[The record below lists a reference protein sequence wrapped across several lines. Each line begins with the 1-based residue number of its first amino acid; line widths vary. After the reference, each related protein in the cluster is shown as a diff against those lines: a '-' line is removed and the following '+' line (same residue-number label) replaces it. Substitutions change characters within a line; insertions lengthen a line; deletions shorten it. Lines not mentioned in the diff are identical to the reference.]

1 LKHLPREVSEADK
14 KCYKETPKDQ
24 LSCQQSVEEILRIVQ
39 EAKST
44 PRPSSSEVFCAILMI
59 CLVYFALFLRRIV
72 ATSSYLVLLVRGC
85 GLLFLVGLE
94 KLL

>member
-1 LKHLPREVSEADK
+1 MAAWNRLADIF
-14 KCYKETPKDQ
+14 EDNQ
-24 LSCQQSVEEILRIVQ
+24 NSRVVALSNVEKILWIVQ

-59 CLVYFALFLRRIV
+59 CLVYFALFLQRIV